1 VRPNRVALTFL
12 ALTFASVPVAARA
25 DDSSTFV
32 SVGPL
37 YYDTSSY
44 FNRSGQREQSSCDF
58 QKSGYSVYVDK
69 PVSATDNV
77 HLSTEY
83 DDVRCGGPSTRGL
96 TDIEV
101 DFLKGVG
108 GKQRPRQFQVEGGV
122 IIPSGYSIAANP
134 RLGLGRTAAL
144 AGGVYNGTFKVGA
157 LYGYVTGGAVARV
170 YTGYPAPQLIS
181 TVTAGLNLTHQLLF
195 YEQYYGTT
203 HLGAGGTLT
212 NIGLNPT
219 VNAVFDS
226 YTISENVAYTFA
238 SRTALDLTYQT
249 QLGGWNSGIGT
260 TFQAGLWH
268 RF

>member
-1 VRPNRVALTFL
+1 MFVACAFVC
-12 ALTFASVPVAARA
+12 VPVSARA
-25 DDSSTFV
+25 DDPSTFV

-44 FNRSGQREQSSCDF
+44 INRNGQREQSGCDF
-58 QKSGYSVYVDK
+58 QKSGYSVYIDK
-69 PVSATDNV
+69 PVGTDDV

-83 DDVRCGGPSTRGL
+83 DDVRCGGSSTRGL

-101 DFLKGVG
+101 DFLKGIG
-108 GKQRPRQFQVEGGV
+108 GRKRPRQFQAQVGV
-122 IIPSGYSIAANP
+122 IIPPGYSIAANP

-144 AGGVYNGTFKVGA
+144 AGGVYNESFKLGS
-157 LYGYVTGGAVARV
+157 LYGYVTGSAVARV

-181 TVTAGLNLTHQLLF
+181 TVTAGVNLDRQLLF

-219 VNAVFDS
+219 VNAVYDS
-226 YTISENVAYTFA
+226 YTISENLAYTFA
-238 SRTALDLTYQT
+238 PRTALALTYQS